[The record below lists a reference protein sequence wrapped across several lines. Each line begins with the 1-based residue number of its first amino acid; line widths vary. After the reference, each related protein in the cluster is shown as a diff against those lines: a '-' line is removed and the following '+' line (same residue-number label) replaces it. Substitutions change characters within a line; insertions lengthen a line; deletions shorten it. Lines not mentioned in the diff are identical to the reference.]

1 MHNQG
6 RLPGSLI
13 LRTLLAVT
21 LPAAMALAADGVI
34 EIDQAR
40 ALAGGVVA
48 ADEPG
53 FPVTLGAPGSYILTG
68 NLKVDDPDMTAIEI
82 PVSNVN
88 LNLNGFTVQG
98 PARCDVSGRITCGP
112 RGNQDEEYG
121 LVAIAAPLGSPPILG
136 GSVRNGTVRGSGSSG
151 IFVKGLAV
159 TISNVTVVEN
169 AGDGIRHDRGEALT
183 VRDSTIVRNL
193 GSGIAI
199 FGFGGVVEN
208 NVVSGNGG
216 FGILVEGGGSVL
228 RNTVSYNEITGIVVQ
243 RGECRPRCHL
253 NFVRDNMISGE
264 STLLNMTGGG
274 AWGGNSLSGPA
285 GDGSQLVLLP
295 PPVDP
300 NLPDLPGSVFVHE
313 QSPNTC
319 NGQPCTVSGHGGGV
333 DPLLPGLLTRP

>member
-98 PARCDVSGRITCGP
+98 PARCASGIGSGGITCGP
-112 RGNQDEEYG
+112 KGEKGYG
-121 LVAIAAPLGSPPILG
+121 IAIAAPDGSPPILG

-151 IFVKGLAV
+151 IFVSGLAV

-169 AGDGIRHDRGEALT
+169 ARDGIRHDRGETLT
-183 VRDSTIVRNL
+183 VRDSTIVSNL
-193 GSGIAI
+193 EVGITI
-199 FGFGGVVEN
+199 LGGVAEN
-208 NVVSGNGG
+208 NVVSRNGL
-216 FGILVEGGGSVL
+216 FGIIAEGSSVL
-228 RNTVSYNEITGIVVQ
+228 RNTVSYNKLSGIVALRREGDNVK
-243 RGECRPRCHL
+243 G
-253 NFVRDNMISGE
+253 NFVRDNMISNNGNPQ
-264 STLLNMTGGG
+264 LDMTGGG

-285 GDGSQLVLLP
+285 EFGGIEPIVRLPPRPVGDGLG
-295 PPVDP
+295 
-300 NLPDLPGSVFVHE
+300 PGSVSVHE

-319 NGQPCTVSGHGGGV
+319 NGQPCTVTGHGGGQ
-333 DPLLPGLLTRP
+333 DPLQPGFLP